1 MAEKVQADY
10 DQLKTIQSEWNK
22 QAQAVEAVINT
33 LKGPYADLVPDGWKG
48 KGADQ
53 FKQEMDQRIFPMLQ
67 KMQEALTQAGSATKQ
82 MAETFKQ
89 AEEEGNQLIISIQ
102 IQF

>member
-10 DQLKTIQSEWNK
+10 EKLDSIMGELNK
-22 QAQAVEAVINT
+22 QAQAVEGISNK
-33 LKGPYADLVPDGWKG
+33 LKGPYQELVPEGWKG

-53 FKQEMDQRIFPMLQ
+53 FQQEMEQRIFPML
-67 KMQEALTQAGSATKQ
+67 KGMQEALTQATSATKQ
-82 MAETFKQ
+82 MADVLHQ
-89 AEEEGNQLIISIQ
+89 AEDEGNKLIISIQ

>member
-1 MAEKVQADY
+1 MADKVQAQY
-10 DQLKTIQSEWNK
+10 EQLDQIVSQLNQ
-22 QAQAVEAVINT
+22 QAQAVEDVNNKI
-33 LKGPYADLVPDGWKG
+33 KGPYEELVPDGWKG

-53 FKQEMDQRIFPMLQ
+53 FKQEMDQRIFPMLG
-67 KMQEALTQAGSATKQ
+67 KMKDALTSASSATKQ

>member
-10 DQLKTIQSEWNK
+10 DQLKSIQSEWNK

-53 FKQEMDQRIFPMLQ
+53 FQQEMEDKIFPVLN
-67 KMQEALTQAGSATKQ
+67 KMKEACTTAGTTTNT
-82 MAETFKQ
+82 MAEKLKQ
-89 AEEEGNQLIISIQ
+89 AEEASQQLIINIH
-102 IQF
+102 IEF

>member
-10 DQLKTIQSEWNK
+10 DQLNQITSEWNK
-22 QAQAVEAVINT
+22 QAQAVEAVFNT
-33 LKGPYADLVPDGWKG
+33 IKGPFEDLVPDGWKG

-53 FKQEMDQRIFPMLQ
+53 FKQEMEQRVIPMLN
-67 KMQEALTQAGSATKQ
+67 KMRDALSQAASATKQ

-89 AEEEGNQLIISIQ
+89 AEEEGNKLIISIQ